1 MIICLSDIA
10 RVRSCY
16 AGAIAVMVPLQA
28 CSIRRLLLAMRTP
41 TTGSVQCLLCSTFSI
56 YLKDLNINNMVV
68 LCKVT
73 CNCIDNNEKNK
84 YNNNV
89 NKKKEIIMLKKY
101 WKKIG
106 LLILIIACVFNV
118 MSKLVNKLS
127 LDKEMLS
134 SAQYMYEQQ
143 QNENKTK

>member
-1 MIICLSDIA
+1 
-10 RVRSCY
+10 
-16 AGAIAVMVPLQA
+16 
-28 CSIRRLLLAMRTP
+28 
-41 TTGSVQCLLCSTFSI
+41 
-56 YLKDLNINNMVV
+56 
-68 LCKVT
+68 
-73 CNCIDNNEKNK
+73 
-84 YNNNV
+84 
-89 NKKKEIIMLKKY
+89 MLKKY

-143 QNENKTK
+143 NENKTK